1 MGTSEILNRLRSSLV
16 IALGSLALVAATII
30 GLSVVQRRTDA
41 WVRNVRT
48 VARLARAL
56 QGRADTRNLTIQ
68 SYLLTADS
76 RFLRPD
82 SVARVA
88 LVASL
93 DELRSKV
100 LVPEQ
105 RARLDRIALLL
116 QRFDAGIAEI
126 VAARPRES
134 LDDISGRVAELD
146 RGIAAPMR
154 VEFGAFLIA
163 EDARYAAGID
173 RATLLRHVA
182 TGAVL
187 LELLIVALVL
197 AHLSRRSTQQTRSL
211 ARQNDVLQD
220 QARALHEQA
229 TELEHQTEQAQEL
242 TSELELTND
251 DLRSALE
258 EAERARATTAEAL
271 RERAEALSQL
281 EAAIG
286 SAPVGFA
293 FYDRD
298 LRYVRVNAALAALS
312 GLSPEEHV
320 GRRISETLPAL
331 APTVL
336 PVLERVLSTGAPVLD
351 VAVKGT
357 TPPRDAPREFLAS
370 YYPIRRGGG
379 EPIGVGAVVLETTAM
394 KELEA
399 QFRQAQKM
407 EAVGQLAG
415 GIAHDFNNV
424 LTAISSFSQLLLA
437 DLPDDSPHRAD
448 VREIR
453 SAADRAATLTRQLL
467 AFSRKQLLQP
477 VALDLNEVVEGL
489 EEMLRRLLSEDVEL
503 LCRLAPDLDLANA
516 DRGQLEQIV
525 MNLAVNARDAMPQ
538 GGRLTIETRNADVD
552 EAYAGRAGELV
563 PGRYVTLSVSDT
575 GVGMDAATQARI
587 FEPFFT
593 TKPAGRGTGLGLS
606 TVFGIVKQSGGHVT
620 VYSEPGNGTTLRIYL
635 PRDERAS
642 AAFPHTLRAEAT
654 LPHGTETILLV
665 EDDPAVRV
673 VASRILSRQGYRV
686 LEAPTPAAAEGIVAM
701 HQGVIDLVITDL
713 VLPGMSGR
721 ELAELLHAVEPTL
734 KVIYMSGYTDDA
746 VIRRGLIERGMPFL
760 AKPFSVEEL
769 LRRVRDTIDGVQ
781 RSGDQDRGLRLA

>member
-1 MGTSEILNRLRSSLV
+1 MGTSDILNRLRGSLA
-16 IALGSLALVAATII
+16 IALGSLALVAATAI
-30 GLSVVQRRTDA
+30 GLSVAQRRTDS
-41 WVRNVRT
+41 WVQNVRM

-56 QGRADTRNLTIQ
+56 QARADTRNLTIQ

-82 SVARVA
+82 SVAREA

-93 DELRSKV
+93 DELRATV
-100 LVPEQ
+100 LIPEQ
-105 RARLDRIALLL
+105 RARLDGIARLLG
-116 QRFDAGIAEI
+116 RFDAEIAQI
-126 VAARPRES
+126 VAARPHES
-134 LDDISGRVAELD
+134 LESISARVAELD
-146 RGIAAPMR
+146 RNVAAPMR
-154 VEFGAFLIA
+154 EEFAAFLST
-163 EDARYAAGID
+163 EDARYRVGID

-187 LELLIVALVL
+187 VELLIVALVL
-197 AHLSRRSTQQTRSL
+197 THLSRRSADQTL
-211 ARQNDVLQD
+211 ALAKQNEVLRN
-220 QARALHEQA
+220 QANALHEQA

-242 TSELELTND
+242 TGELELTND

-258 EAERARATTAEAL
+258 EAEQARATTSEAL

-298 LRYVRVNAALAALS
+298 LRYRRVNAALAALS

-320 GRRISETLPAL
+320 GRRIRETLPAL

-336 PVLERVLSTGAPVLD
+336 PVLERVLATDAPVLD
-351 VAVKGT
+351 VEVKGA
-357 TPPRDAPREFLAS
+357 TPTRSAPREFLAS
-370 YYPIRRGGG
+370 YYPIRRGG

-437 DLPDDSPHRAD
+437 DLPDESPHRAD

-538 GGRLTIETRNADVD
+538 GGRLTIETGNAEVD
-552 EAYAGRAGELV
+552 EAYAGRAGEMSA
-563 PGRYVTLSVSDT
+563 GRYVTLSVSDT

-620 VYSEPGNGTTLRIYL
+620 VYSEPGSGTTFRVYL
-635 PRDERAS
+635 PCDEGAS

-673 VASRILSRQGYRV
+673 VASRILTRQGYRV

-701 HQGVIDLVITDL
+701 HQGVIDLVLTDL

-769 LRRVRDTIDGVQ
+769 LHRVRDTIDGVD
-781 RSGDQDRGLRLA
+781 RSSGEDRGLRLA